1 MSDPFFYVYLEMSS
15 EHLNLF
21 KVCMASAR
29 ISTGGNQEVTDFF
42 FLKWLAMDLK
52 IKRKMIIKYVVIHR
66 YLTRWSYVG
75 GRKLRWQ
82 KFGPET
88 RFLPLNSKGAA
99 KMQDGSCPSIAS

>member
-42 FLKWLAMDLK
+42 S
-52 IKRKMIIKYVVIHR
+52 KMI
-66 YLTRWSYVG
+66 SYG
-75 GRKLRWQ
+75 FKNKKKNDYQICGH
-82 KFGPET
+82 
-88 RFLPLNSKGAA
+88 S
-99 KMQDGSCPSIAS
+99 